1 MKPWRSFL
9 PVTVWLTRVGGA
21 VITVCGI
28 SFFVLAWA
36 ERSIAP
42 VVMGVIAV
50 GIGLVIDSI
59 RGTSNGGL
67 EYGLLVQ
74 GGELL

>member
-9 PVTVWLTRVGGA
+9 LVIIWLTRIAGA

-36 ERSIAP
+36 ERSVTP
-42 VVMGVIAV
+42 VVMGLITV
-50 GIGLVIDSI
+50 GIGFVVISI
-59 RGTSNGGL
+59 RATATGRL
-67 EYGLLVQ
+67 EYGLF
-74 GGELL
+74 GRDGEFS

>member
-9 PVTVWLTRVGGA
+9 VVIIWLTRAAGA

-36 ERSIAP
+36 EHSIAP
-42 VVMGVIAV
+42 VAMGVITIGV
-50 GIGLVIDSI
+50 GLVIVSI
-59 RGTSNGGL
+59 RGTSDGSL
-67 EYGLLVQ
+67 EYGLFRRRP
-74 GGELL
+74 